1 MPRTCVHICGRC
13 AYNMLSEEQK
23 KEILSET
30 LYEEF
35 DSTQLST
42 AIQYLDKIRHHLGSS
57 IGPSEMRDD
66 LLKLHR
72 LIMESQNSER
82 HTVEDISDISVSID
96 SALDGIIEQAENLQR
111 IMSDLGDALNATWT
125 RSEEEEGE

>member
-1 MPRTCVHICGRC
+1 
-13 AYNMLSEEQK
+13 MLSEEQK

-42 AIQYLDKIRHHLGSS
+42 AVQYLDKIRHHLGSS

-82 HTVEDISDISVSID
+82 HTVEDIYDVSSSID

-125 RSEEEEGE
+125 RIEEEGE